1 MTPSQDDLRAWFGQ
15 FNRIYFG
22 GELPE
27 PRLMLSR
34 ARTRLGTMACRR
46 VRRGFKTELT
56 DFTIRVSTY
65 YEQDVRGY
73 QTVLLHEMIHYYI
86 AYKRL
91 RDDAP
96 HGRLFRQ
103 MMATL
108 NDRYGWN
115 ISVSTSMRG
124 AETTRREPPRERLVL
139 ALVMRSGERW
149 LSVVNPRYARSI
161 VRQLHSVPKVES
173 FSWFVSRD
181 DFFRHF
187 PAARSLRGRKVSSS
201 DFDRLVA
208 EGRPV
213 EV

>member
-1 MTPSQDDLRAWFGQ
+1 MTLTIGDLKAWFSQ

-27 PRLMLSR
+27 PRLALSR

-46 VRRGFKTELT
+46 VRHGLKTGLT
-56 DFTIRVSTY
+56 NFTIRISTY
-65 YEQDVRGY
+65 YEQDERGY

-96 HGRLFRQ
+96 HGHLFRQ

-108 NDRYGWN
+108 NTRHGWN
-115 ISVSTSMRG
+115 ITVSTSVRG
-124 AETTRREPPRERLVL
+124 AETSEQVPVRQRLVL

-149 LSVVNPRYARSI
+149 FSVVNPRYAKEL
-161 VRQLHSVPKVES
+161 VRQLQRVPQLES

-181 DFFRHF
+181 DFFRNF
-187 PAARSLRGRKVSSS
+187 PAVRSLRGRKVSLQ
-201 DFDRLVA
+201 DFDRLKA
-208 EGRPV
+208 AGRPV